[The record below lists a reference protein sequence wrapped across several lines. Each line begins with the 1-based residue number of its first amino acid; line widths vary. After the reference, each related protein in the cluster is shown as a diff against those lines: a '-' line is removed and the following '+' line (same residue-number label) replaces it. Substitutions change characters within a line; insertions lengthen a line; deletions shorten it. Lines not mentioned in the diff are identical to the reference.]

1 MTIAY
6 LASLSSEDE
15 VAKTSSH
22 STSKQSR
29 FYYKMVVISR
39 GAVIKLW
46 ITELPVYPE
55 GMNLKNKKSR
65 TKRKSR
71 TNPTCPSL

>member
-46 ITELPVYPE
+46 ITELSVYPE
-55 GMNLKNKKSR
+55 GMNLKHKKSR

-71 TNPTCPSL
+71 TDPTCPSL

>member
-1 MTIAY
+1 M
-6 LASLSSEDE
+6 
-15 VAKTSSH
+15 AKTSSH

-55 GMNLKNKKSR
+55 GMNLKNKKNRSK
-65 TKRKSR
+65 TKSR
-71 TNPTCPSL
+71 TDSICPSLLEN